1 MFSSFFSDSYVKISM
16 MAVDELLLAC
26 HSQGL
31 NLFVKSLLSMID
43 KLLEGNN
50 PEYQLLAT
58 NSVRTTK
65 DFVSDFF
72 HTRFRFWSVV

>member
-1 MFSSFFSDSYVKISM
+1 M

-43 KLLEGNN
+43 KLLEVNN

-58 NSVRTTK
+58 NSVRIPLDSSGIHSSGINFK
-65 DFVSDFF
+65 
-72 HTRFRFWSVV
+72 